1 MEFNISDHNM
11 TIWLSAVGYRVE
23 LNLCVSFGILDCDI
37 RKVDVVACYRHFD
50 FDLFASTLVA

>member
-23 LNLCVSFGILDCDI
+23 LNLCVSFDILDCDI